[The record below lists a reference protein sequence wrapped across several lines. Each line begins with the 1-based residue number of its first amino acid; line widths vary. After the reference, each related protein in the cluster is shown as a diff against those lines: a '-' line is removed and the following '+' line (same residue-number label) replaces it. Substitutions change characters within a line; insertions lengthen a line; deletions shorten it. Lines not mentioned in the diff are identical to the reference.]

1 MAISAQKQRRTIHIV
16 TFLVKTLWMHAVYFF
31 TNQTSL
37 TRCVYC
43 MVCHHEVVSCFA
55 MLLDVRV
62 ISVQF
67 DFQLFIRFVPS
78 CNQVALC
85 LPAFRSL
92 CAILQSGRFV
102 PSCNQVALCHPAF
115 MFSYTAF
122 LTTVERSQPKR
133 FGNYKGPRHS
143 IKVCEEN

>member
-1 MAISAQKQRRTIHIV
+1 
-16 TFLVKTLWMHAVYFF
+16 
-31 TNQTSL
+31 
-37 TRCVYC
+37 

-78 CNQVALC
+78 CNQV
-85 LPAFRSL
+85 
-92 CAILQSGRFV
+92 V
-102 PSCNQVALCHPAF
+102 LCHPAF